1 MKIKYINIRGLSLIE
16 VLVTIVITSIGLM
29 GLLSLQMQA
38 FRATSDTGS
47 RSHANWVL
55 NDIINRI
62 HANKV
67 ASTSYI
73 TTSSNV
79 CIPSIA
85 GAAAKT
91 PSLPAKKCASYHTG
105 TSLVPSANN
114 CIDTELAAWDL
125 YEVTCGS
132 PKAESFQG
140 NSIAYLPDAQ
150 LSITCADSI
159 CTNGQALIAT
169 IQWRA
174 KMSNE
179 SITGASRTANS
190 GLNTIQIGPFTP

>member
-1 MKIKYINIRGLSLIE
+1 MKIKKINIRGLSLIE

-47 RSHANWVL
+47 RTHATLVL

-67 ASTSYI
+67 ASASYA
-73 TTSSNV
+73 TTANNV

-85 GAAAKT
+85 GAAAT
-91 PSLPAKKCASYHTG
+91 EPSIPSKVCGSYHTG
-105 TSLVPSANN
+105 TALVDSAAN
-114 CIDTELAAWDL
+114 CTNEELAAWDL

-132 PKAESFQG
+132 PKADNFQG
-140 NSIAYLPDAQ
+140 SAISYIPDAQ
-150 LSITCADSI
+150 LLITCVNLPCAH
-159 CTNGQALIAT
+159 GKPLIAELR
-169 IQWRA
+169 WRA
-174 KMSNE
+174 KVDNE
-179 SITGASRTANS
+179 SITGAARSANS
-190 GLNTIQIGPFTP
+190 GSRSILIGPFTP